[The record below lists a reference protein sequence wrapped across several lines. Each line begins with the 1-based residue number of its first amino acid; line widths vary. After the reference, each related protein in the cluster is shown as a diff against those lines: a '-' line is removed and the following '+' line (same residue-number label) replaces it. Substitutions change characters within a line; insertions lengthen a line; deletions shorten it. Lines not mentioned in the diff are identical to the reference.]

1 MKKIKL
7 KRSKKQ
13 PAPAASRITNET
25 IAEHREQILAG
36 GRRFKY
42 PIQYTKHKL
51 IINTVLISMA
61 SIILLLVGC
70 WAVMYPMQN
79 TSTIAYRI
87 SRIAMLPVGSVDGE
101 PVRYSDY
108 LVQYRAS
115 EYYLNKYGEVK
126 VNSKDWYVQLDDIKY
141 RSMNLAQQAA
151 YARKLAKRYNVSISR
166 KDVNDFIDQE
176 RTTINGR
183 VSQETYDAS
192 IRMLY
197 GESAD
202 DYRLIVENGLLKNKV
217 AFAMDTTA
225 KDQTD
230 KALSL
235 LKSNGDFAKTVETIN
250 KQSTEGKLSAGN
262 SGSVDISSKFNGL
275 RVSDISK
282 TPVGSLSGI
291 TRSTNDDG
299 YYIVKVV
306 AKTDKKITFEYIHIP
321 LTVFKSQ
328 FEQLKKSGKIS
339 EYITIPDNSQT
350 GGAVVNQ

>member
-1 MKKIKL
+1 
-7 KRSKKQ
+7 
-13 PAPAASRITNET
+13 
-25 IAEHREQILAG
+25 
-36 GRRFKY
+36 
-42 PIQYTKHKL
+42 
-51 IINTVLISMA
+51 
-61 SIILLLVGC
+61 
-70 WAVMYPMQN
+70 
-79 TSTIAYRI
+79 
-87 SRIAMLPVGSVDGE
+87 MLPVGSVDGE

-217 AFAMDTTA
+217 AFAMDKTA
-225 KDQTD
+225 KDQAD

-235 LKSNGDFAKTVETIN
+235 LKSSGDFAKTVETIN

-321 LTVFKSQ
+321 LTAFKSQ

>member
-1 MKKIKL
+1 ML
-7 KRSKKQ
+7 VF
-13 PAPAASRITNET
+13 
-25 IAEHREQILAG
+25 RE
-36 GRRFKY
+36 
-42 PIQYTKHKL
+42 
-51 IINTVLISMA
+51 
-61 SIILLLVGC
+61 
-70 WAVMYPMQN
+70 
-79 TSTIAYRI
+79 
-87 SRIAMLPVGSVDGE
+87 
-101 PVRYSDY
+101 
-108 LVQYRAS
+108 
-115 EYYLNKYGEVK
+115 
-126 VNSKDWYVQLDDIKY
+126 
-141 RSMNLAQQAA
+141 
-151 YARKLAKRYNVSISR
+151 
-166 KDVNDFIDQE
+166 
-176 RTTINGR
+176 
-183 VSQETYDAS
+183 

-217 AFAMDTTA
+217 AFAMDATA
-225 KDQTD
+225 KDQAD

-250 KQSTEGKLSAGN
+250 KQSTESKLSAGN

-282 TPVGSLSGI
+282 TPVGGLSGI

-321 LTVFKSQ
+321 LTAFKSQ

>member
-217 AFAMDTTA
+217 AFSMDT
-225 KDQTD
+225 
-230 KALSL
+230 
-235 LKSNGDFAKTVETIN
+235 TVETIN

-321 LTVFKSQ
+321 LTAFKSQ

>member
-1 MKKIKL
+1 
-7 KRSKKQ
+7 
-13 PAPAASRITNET
+13 
-25 IAEHREQILAG
+25 
-36 GRRFKY
+36 
-42 PIQYTKHKL
+42 
-51 IINTVLISMA
+51 
-61 SIILLLVGC
+61 
-70 WAVMYPMQN
+70 
-79 TSTIAYRI
+79 
-87 SRIAMLPVGSVDGE
+87 
-101 PVRYSDY
+101 
-108 LVQYRAS
+108 
-115 EYYLNKYGEVK
+115 
-126 VNSKDWYVQLDDIKY
+126 
-141 RSMNLAQQAA
+141 MNLAQQAA

-217 AFAMDTTA
+217 AFAMDATA
-225 KDQTD
+225 KDQAD

-299 YYIVKVV
+299 YYIVLL
-306 AKTDKKITFEYIHIP
+306 Y
-321 LTVFKSQ
+321 
-328 FEQLKKSGKIS
+328 
-339 EYITIPDNSQT
+339 
-350 GGAVVNQ
+350 